1 MSEKRIPY
9 IVGLGE
15 VLWDILPS
23 GARLGGATANFAI
36 FCARLGN
43 RAALISSIGEDE
55 YGVAASSFLI
65 QPDLDLRN
73 LQVSDV
79 GATGTVEVSFSSV
92 GQPSYIIST
101 DVAWDFIQPT
111 PEVHEAAL
119 TADAVCYGTLAQRSP
134 VSRSTIRGFLE
145 ATRPECVRVCD
156 VNLRMPHCSP
166 EILQWSMAR
175 ATVIK
180 VSDEELPLVFSL
192 LDQLLSS
199 EIQPSKA
206 QHDTPQGAANSLLG
220 QFPGCRLIAMTLGS
234 NGSMLTTREK
244 TYRHPGFR
252 IKLADTVG
260 AGDAF
265 TAGLTHAY
273 LRGASLVQMAEVGNL
288 CGSFVASQPGASPLL
303 SEELMENIDAS
314 LREMPISVAKTT
326 GVGSNS

>member
-1 MSEKRIPY
+1 MSEKSIPY

-15 VLWDILPS
+15 VLWDVLPS
-23 GARLGGATANFAI
+23 GARLGGAPANFAV

-43 RAALISSIGEDE
+43 RAALISSVGDDD
-55 YGVAASSFLI
+55 YGVAAKRVLT
-65 QPDLDLRN
+65 QPGLDLRN
-73 LQVSDV
+73 LQKSEAA
-79 GATGTVEVSFSSV
+79 ATGTVDVSFSSG
-92 GQPSYIIST
+92 GQPSYNIST
-101 DVAWDFIQPT
+101 DVAWDRIQLT
-111 PEVHEAAL
+111 PEVHEAASA
-119 TADAVCYGTLAQRSP
+119 ADAVCYGTLAQRSP

-145 ATRPECVRVCD
+145 ATSPECVRVCD

-166 EILQWSMAR
+166 EILQWSMAQ

-192 LDQLLSS
+192 LAQLLWS
-199 EIQPSKA
+199 ETQPYA
-206 QHDTPQGAANSLLG
+206 MRETLHGAANVLLER
-220 QFPGCRLIAMTLGS
+220 FPHCRLIAMTLGS

-244 TYRHPGFR
+244 TYKHPGFP

-288 CGSFVASQPGASPLL
+288 CGSFVASQPEASPLL
-303 SEELMENIDAS
+303 SSELMKNIDAS
-314 LREMPISVAKTT
+314 LGGLSISGIKQ
-326 GVGSNS
+326 